1 MSSSTPLN
9 RAADSLKRA
18 TSALGSKI
26 RSVGGSGKHPGGQP
40 VGQPGNRPR
49 PGNGRGKQS
58 KLHPAAVWAEAAGTA
73 GELLA
78 PVWSKVRAYW
88 LRFAWPVLSVVSV
101 LGWVVLAAAVALWI
115 AGQSWGWQEAKSAA
129 MVAFLLFVF
138 AIAFIVGRSAYGVVL
153 DLART
158 RVAVGDDAVGS
169 IAVSNV
175 SARPLLPA
183 SLELPVG
190 ANTAVFHLPRMKPA
204 QVHEDLFTIPTA
216 RRAVIVVGPVRS
228 VRADPLHL
236 LRRRVL
242 WTEPV
247 DLYVHPRTVPL
258 GGSAAGFIRD
268 LEGMPTTELSSA
280 DVSFHALR
288 DYVPGD
294 DRRHIHWKTTARTNK
309 LMVRQFE
316 ETRRAHLAI
325 SLSINTD
332 EYDSEH
338 EFEMAISVAGSIGRQ
353 SIREQRELD
362 VLTQKGPLRCE
373 TGRNLL
379 DDMTR
384 IVGAPMRKTAV
395 DLARTLSD
403 TVPNASVVFFVVG
416 SQVTATELRSAA
428 ASIMPGVR
436 SLAVRVQPGAAP
448 SRANIA
454 DLTVLTVG
462 DLDDLAIVLRK
473 AAA

>member
-9 RAADSLKRA
+9 RAAESLKRA
-18 TSALGSKI
+18 TSAVAGKV
-26 RSVGGSGKHPGGQP
+26 RSVRGPSGQP
-40 VGQPGNRPR
+40 RNRPGR
-49 PGNGRGKQS
+49 PGKAGGGS
-58 KLHPAAVWAEAAGTA
+58 KLHPAAVWSEAMGTA
-73 GELLA
+73 GEALGPAWRKATSLWLA
-78 PVWSKVRAYW
+78 YV
-88 LRFAWPVLSVVSV
+88 WPVLSVVSL
-101 LGWVVLAAAVALWI
+101 LGWVVLAASVALWW
-115 AGQSWGWQEAKSAA
+115 AGQAWGWQEAKSAA
-129 MVAFLLFVF
+129 LVAFLLFVL
-138 AIAFIVGRSAYGVVL
+138 AIVFIVGRSAYGVVL

-247 DLYVHPRTVPL
+247 DLFVHPRTVVL
-258 GGSAAGFIRD
+258 GSSAAGFIRD

-325 SLSINTD
+325 ALSINTD
-332 EYDSEH
+332 EYDSEA
-338 EFEMAISVAGSIGRQ
+338 EFEMAISVAASIGRQ
-353 SIREQRELD
+353 AISEQRDLD

-379 DDMTR
+379 DDTTR
-384 IVGAPMRKTAV
+384 IVGAPMRRTAV
-395 DLARTLSD
+395 DLARNLAD
-403 TVPNASVVFFVVG
+403 AVPNASVVFFVVG
-416 SQVTATELRSAA
+416 SHVTATELRTCA
-428 ASIMPGVR
+428 ASVPPGVR

-448 SRANIA
+448 ARANIG

-473 AAA
+473 ASA

>member
-1 MSSSTPLN
+1 MSTSTALTRLAERLQRPLRRDGN
-9 RAADSLKRA
+9 RARLRPASLWSEA
-18 TSALGSKI
+18 GSTAGLMLAPAW
-26 RSVGGSGKHPGGQP
+26 RSVR
-40 VGQPGNRPR
+40 V
-49 PGNGRGKQS
+49 
-58 KLHPAAVWAEAAGTA
+58 L
-73 GELLA
+73 
-78 PVWSKVRAYW
+78 W
-88 LRFAWPVLSVVSV
+88 LTYAWRPVLSVVSV
-101 LGWVVLAAAVALWI
+101 LGWSVLAASILLWTL
-115 AGQSWGWQEAKSAA
+115 GQAFGWQEAKAA
-129 MVAFLLFVF
+129 AIAASVLFVL
-138 AIAFIVGRSAYGVVL
+138 AIGFILGRSSYGVVL

-158 RVAVGDDAVGS
+158 RVAVGESAVGS
-169 IAVSNV
+169 IAVSNT

-183 SLELPVG
+183 DLELPVG
-190 ANTAVFHLPRMKPA
+190 GNTAVFRLPRMKPQ

-236 LRRRVL
+236 LRRQVL
-242 WTEPV
+242 WTGPE
-247 DLYVHPRTVPL
+247 DLFVHPKTVAL
-258 GGSAAGFIRD
+258 AGSAAGFIRD
-268 LEGMPTTELSSA
+268 LEGMPTAELSSA

-332 EYDSEH
+332 EYASDA
-338 EFEMAISVAGSIGRQ
+338 EFELAISAAASIGRQ
-353 SIREQRELD
+353 AIRDQRDLD

-373 TGRNLL
+373 TGRNML

-384 IVGAPMRKTAV
+384 IVGAPLRKSAV
-395 DLARTLSD
+395 DLARTLAD

-416 SQVTATELRSAA
+416 RHVTPTQLRSAS
-428 ASIMPGVR
+428 ASVPPGVR
-436 SLAVRVQPGAAP
+436 SIAVRIESGAAP
-448 SRANIA
+448 ARANIG
-454 DLTVLTVG
+454 DLTVLTLG
-462 DLDDLAIVLRK
+462 DLADLANVLRK

>member
-1 MSSSTPLN
+1 MSSSTPLG

-18 TSALGSKI
+18 ASSLGGTI
-26 RSVGGSGKHPGGQP
+26 RGLR
-40 VGQPGNRPR
+40 RPADKT
-49 PGNGRGKQS
+49 PGRGGNTGKAS
-58 KLHPAAVWAEAAGTA
+58 KLHPASLWAEAAGTA
-73 GELLA
+73 VEVLQPA
-78 PVWSKVRAYW
+78 WRTVRKAW
-88 LRFAWPVLSVVSV
+88 LSYAWPVLSVVSL
-101 LGWVVLAAAVALWI
+101 LGWVVLAAAIGLWW
-115 AGQSWGWQEAKSAA
+115 AGAAWGWQEAKSAA
-129 MVAFLLFVF
+129 LVAFLLFVL

-175 SARPLLPA
+175 STRPLLPA
-183 SLELPVG
+183 ALELPVG

-247 DLYVHPRTVPL
+247 DLFVHPRTVSL
-258 GGSAAGFIRD
+258 GSSAAGFIRD

-325 SLSINTD
+325 ALSINTD
-332 EYDSEH
+332 EYDSEA
-338 EFEMAISVAGSIGRQ
+338 EFEMAISVAASIGRQ
-353 SIREQRELD
+353 AIREQRDLD

-373 TGRNLL
+373 TGRSLL
-379 DDMTR
+379 DDTTR

-395 DLARTLSD
+395 DLARNLAD

-416 SQVTATELRSAA
+416 SHVTATQLRTSAA
-428 ASIMPGVR
+428 SVPPGVR

>member
-1 MSSSTPLN
+1 MRWSGTRLPKVQLPKERLRQASRAWSDAGGTVRLALDPAW
-9 RAADSLKRA
+9 RAACGLW
-18 TSALGSKI
+18 
-26 RSVGGSGKHPGGQP
+26 
-40 VGQPGNRPR
+40 
-49 PGNGRGKQS
+49 GR
-58 KLHPAAVWAEAAGTA
+58 H
-73 GELLA
+73 
-78 PVWSKVRAYW
+78 VR
-88 LRFAWPVLSVVSV
+88 PVLSLVSV
-101 LGWVVLAAAVALWI
+101 LGWSVLATAVLLWT
-115 AGQSWGWQEAKSAA
+115 AGDAYGWQEARAA
-129 MVAFLLFVF
+129 
-138 AIAFIVGRSAYGVVL
+138 AIAALVLFIIAVGFILGRSSYGVLL

-158 RVAVGDDAVGS
+158 RVAVGESAVGS
-169 IAVSNV
+169 IAVSNT

-183 SLELPVG
+183 DLELPVG
-190 ANTAVFHLPRMKPA
+190 STTAVFHLPRMKPQ

-236 LRRRVL
+236 LRRQVL
-242 WTEPV
+242 WTEPE
-247 DLYVHPRTVPL
+247 DLYVHPRTVAL
-258 GGSAAGFIRD
+258 AGSAAGFIRD

-332 EYDSEH
+332 EYASEE
-338 EFEMAISVAGSIGRQ
+338 EFELAISAAASVGRQ
-353 SIREQRELD
+353 AIREQRELD
-362 VLTQKGPLRCE
+362 VLTQAGPLRCE
-373 TGRNLL
+373 TGRNML

-384 IVGAPMRKTAV
+384 IVGTPLRTTAV
-395 DLARTLSD
+395 DLARTLAD
-403 TVPNASVVFFVVG
+403 TVPNASVVFLVVG
-416 SQVTATELRSAA
+416 SRVTPTQLRSAA
-428 ASIMPGVR
+428 ASVPPGVR
-436 SLAVRVQPGAAP
+436 SLAVLVDLDAAP
-448 SRANIA
+448 ARANIG

-462 DLDDLAIVLRK
+462 DLSDLPSVLRK